1 MINAVMVVVLWL
13 ALIALMPETEGF
25 SDLDHTD

>member
-1 MINAVMVVVLWL
+1 MINAAIVVALWL

-25 SDLDHTD
+25 SDLDYVD